1 MLGWIFKP
9 IPSITG
15 TLVIGNGGYVSTT
28 PPSGFFGGS
37 ATPNFNQGVGAVYGV
52 GSGDNSWSSTQV
64 PNNITISTGTVNLND
79 DRDAS
84 GSVTVSS
91 GAALNLAESVEL
103 DINTNLSM
111 DGDITLNASSS
122 GYSQLKVDGSV
133 SGTGSLTA
141 EQYVGSTGWHCM
153 AMPVTGNLDQFGSVN
168 TAVHANTRNIYSW
181 DESST
186 SWVDVAGA
194 STGSG
199 TANSAGNGYLV
210 YVGSNG
216 VIGAAG
222 NVDMNG
228 SLFGSTTPSL
238 TNSGTGIDAG
248 WNLVGN
254 PFPCGINFFN
264 LTISNGRSWLRHLE
278 PQLWKFQRFLR
289 CIRR

>member
-1 MLGWIFKP
+1 MEWEV
-9 IPSITG
+9 G
-15 TLVIGNGGYVSTT
+15 TIRG
-28 PPSGFFGGS
+28 P
-37 ATPNFNQGVGAVYGV
+37 
-52 GSGDNSWSSTQV
+52 TQV

-133 SGTGSLTA
+133 SGSGSVTA

-153 AMPVTGNLDQFGSVN
+153 AMPVSGNLDQFGSVN

-238 TNSGTGIDAG
+238 TNSGSGIDAG
-248 WNLVGN
+248 WNLDG
-254 PFPCGINFFN
+254 GIPSLAGSTFS
-264 LTISNGRSWLRHLE
+264 T
-278 PQLWKFQRFLR
+278 
-289 CIRR
+289 